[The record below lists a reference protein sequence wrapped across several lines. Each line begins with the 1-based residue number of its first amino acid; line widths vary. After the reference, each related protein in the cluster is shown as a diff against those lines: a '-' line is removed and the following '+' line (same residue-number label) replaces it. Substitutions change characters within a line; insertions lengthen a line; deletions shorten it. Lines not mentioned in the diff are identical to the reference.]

1 MLDQFKNSELTKNN
15 ASKVLGGQG
24 GFDLYDRLACRRLAS
39 DLKDAQDRGDAA
51 EVARIQALMAKLG
64 C

>member
-1 MLDQFKNSELTKNN
+1 MLDQFKNSELTKKN

-24 GFDLYDRLACRRLAS
+24 GFDLYDRLACRRLAAE
-39 DLKDAQDRGDAA
+39 LKNAQSQGDAA
-51 EVARIQALMAKLG
+51 EVARIQALMVKLG